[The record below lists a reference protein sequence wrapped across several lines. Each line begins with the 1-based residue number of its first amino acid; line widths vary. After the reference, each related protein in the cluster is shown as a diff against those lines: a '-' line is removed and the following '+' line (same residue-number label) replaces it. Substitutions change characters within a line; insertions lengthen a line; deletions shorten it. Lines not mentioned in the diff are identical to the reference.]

1 MPTIDDACRET
12 LTLLACRAPGATIC
26 PSEVARRLGADWRG
40 AMPVVHA
47 AVDRLLEDGRVT
59 LSWKGAPMPMR
70 TGPYRIA
77 ARPPGAP
84 S

>member
-12 LTLLACRAPGATIC
+12 LRLLACRAPGTTIC
-26 PSEVARRLGADWRG
+26 PSEVACRLGTNWRG

-59 LSWKGAPMPMR
+59 LSWKGTPMPAR

-77 ARPPGAP
+77 ARPPRAP